1 MTFLKSQNIEL
12 EKYELDSIIPVFK
25 FSENS
30 IGLTLVL
37 WESESNPDIN
47 KFLSRI
53 AKSDSLWTLLSRKNF
68 NSEKLRLI
76 ETTNR
81 LSLFTNKT
89 LSDSLSY
96 LIGKEFYIY
105 GQNGL
110 CNSKISE
117 ILLCLDECL
126 TNFVLLKLEAID
138 HSIGNPLIATR
149 KKVEIQFSRNL
160 KIEKEFNQFIDSLP
174 VDYTDTVPSIFFG
187 EWNNYYLFYS
197 DNFLWHIDSK
207 SCKFPSRSMVFI
219 RNKYFNIKWKHGL
232 DLFGIPCD

>member
-12 EKYELDSIIPVFK
+12 EKYKLDSIIPVFK

-37 WESESNPDIN
+37 WESEPNSDIN
-47 KFLSRI
+47 KLLSRI
-53 AKSDSLWTLLSRKNF
+53 AKSDSLWTLLSRKKF
-68 NSEKLRLI
+68 SSEKLKHI

-81 LSLFTNKT
+81 FSLFTNKT

-105 GQNGL
+105 GQYGL
-110 CNSKISE
+110 CKSKISE

-126 TNFVLLKLEAID
+126 TNFVLLKLEEID
-138 HSIGNPLIATR
+138 PSIGNPLIATR
-149 KKVEIQFSRNL
+149 KKAEIQFTRNL
-160 KIEKEFNQFIDSLP
+160 KIESDFNQFIDSLP

-207 SCKFPSRSMVFI
+207 SCRFPSRNIVFL
-219 RNKYFNIKWKHGL
+219 RNKYFNTKWNCGL